1 MSTAGRRRVVIIGIG
16 NPWRHDDGAGWV
28 TADVAGARLGPD
40 AAVVVQ
46 SDGEPARLI
55 DAWTDADLAVV
66 VDAVRTGAAPG
77 TIHHVE
83 AVDAMN
89 RRLSDLAS
97 SHGLGLGDAVRL
109 GRAVG
114 QLPRR
119 LMVFGIEA
127 ADVSAGRGFSSAVA
141 GAVQTVAHSI
151 ERAVRAPNQES
162 G

>member
-1 MSTAGRRRVVIIGIG
+1 LSAGGLGRVIVIGIG

-28 TADVAGARLGPD
+28 AVDVAEASLGAD
-40 AAVVVQ
+40 AAVVVR

-55 DAWTDADLAVV
+55 DAWADADLAVV
-66 VDAVRTGAAPG
+66 VDAVHTGAPPG
-77 TIHHVE
+77 TIHKLE
-83 AVDAMN
+83 AVDAMTPT
-89 RRLSDLAS
+89 LPPAS

-119 LMVFGIEA
+119 LVVFGIEA
-127 ADVSAGRGFSSAVA
+127 ADTSAGRGLSPAVA
-141 GAVQTVAHSI
+141 GAVQTAAHSI
-151 ERAVRAPNQES
+151 ERAVRTSNQER